1 MKNVLCILT
10 AVACS
15 AGTGLLAEVVPAP
28 APAPQENPS
37 PATPAPPPEAA
48 PAPAEDAPA
57 TTPAPEEQAK
67 EPQSAP
73 AAAAPAPTAVVSAA
87 VVSAAETSATAPAM
101 TPEQSAASATLP
113 TSADASTQVA
123 EQLKKVIEAHAG
135 EGISAM
141 MREVNKAFPDSASVS
156 VEENTEVVNGEGS
169 RVLSVS
175 IVGKDGTKSTCTIRK
190 PLEKKVLNLTP
201 ADVLR
206 KSRVGV
212 AQPPQPD
219 LGAFRDQMAEGILA
233 RADHICTLLDGIRD
247 RAAADKTAPRLW
259 EQCVQLEDM
268 LTASRARRLPHRYLG
283 RLIQKYNGEMET
295 RFNKMD
301 HLISAL
307 AAKNYYGSATL
318 RRAAEQL
325 CE

>member
-10 AVACS
+10 ALACS
-15 AGTGLLAEVVPAP
+15 AGTGLLAEVAPALQENPSSATPAP
-28 APAPQENPS
+28 APAAVPAVKEQAQEPQPAPTAASQAPAAEVSAAAPAS
-37 PATPAPPPEAA
+37 KPEQPATPAP
-48 PAPAEDAPA
+48 
-57 TTPAPEEQAK
+57 
-67 EPQSAP
+67 
-73 AAAAPAPTAVVSAA
+73 
-87 VVSAAETSATAPAM
+87 
-101 TPEQSAASATLP
+101 
-113 TSADASTQVA
+113 ADASTQVA
-123 EQLKKVIEAHAG
+123 EQLKKVMEAHAG
-135 EGISAM
+135 EDMGAM
-141 MREVNKAFPDSASVS
+141 LREIIKAFPDSESVS
-156 VEENTEVVNGEGS
+156 VEANTEIVNGKGS
-169 RVLSVS
+169 RVFSVS
-175 IVGKDGTKSTCTIRK
+175 ILDKDGTKSTCTIRK
-190 PLEKKVLNLTP
+190 PLEKKAANLTP

-219 LGAFRDQMAEGILA
+219 LRAFRDEMAEGILA
-233 RADHICTLLDGIRD
+233 RADHICTLLGGIRD
-247 RAAADKTAPRLW
+247 RETADKAAPRLW

-268 LTASRARRLPHRYLG
+268 LTASRARHLPQRYLG

>member
-10 AVACS
+10 ALACS
-15 AGTGLLAEVVPAP
+15 VGTGLLAEV

-37 PATPAPPPEAA
+37 LATPAPAPDAASAQTENAHAAA
-48 PAPAEDAPA
+48 PPAG
-57 TTPAPEEQAK
+57 EQAK
-67 EPQSAP
+67 EPQ
-73 AAAAPAPTAVVSAA
+73 PAPTAASPAPAAEVSAPETSVTA
-87 VVSAAETSATAPAM
+87 SAPNPEAQQPATPASAAPSAP
-101 TPEQSAASATLP
+101 
-113 TSADASTQVA
+113 ADASTQVA

-135 EGISAM
+135 DGMSAM

-175 IVGKDGTKSTCTIRK
+175 IVGKDGTKSTSTLRK
-190 PLEKKVLNLTP
+190 PLDNKYAPITP
-201 ADVLR
+201 AEALR
-206 KSRVGV
+206 KSRAWPG
-212 AQPPQPD
+212 PPKQPD
-219 LGAFRDQMAEGILA
+219 LRAFRDEMAEGILA
-233 RADHICTLLDGIRD
+233 RADHICTLLDSVRD
-247 RAAADKTAPRLW
+247 RETADKAAPRLW

-268 LTASRARRLPHRYLG
+268 LTASRARRLPQRYLS

-301 HLISAL
+301 HLISDL